1 VAAPRT
7 IAIDRIIPRRCILV
21 LLRESVGYLNF
32 GAKLS
37 KLTDAMGKRQR
48 KSPRKSLRKS
58 PNRLYLTRAEAGI
71 EVTVSFGRIAGIAGL
86 I

>member
-1 VAAPRT
+1 VAASRT
-7 IAIDRIIPRRCILV
+7 IAIDRTIPRRCILV
-21 LLRESVGYLNF
+21 LFRESVGYLNF

-48 KSPRKSLRKS
+48 KRQRKS
-58 PNRLYLTRAEAGI
+58 PNRLYLTNAEAGI